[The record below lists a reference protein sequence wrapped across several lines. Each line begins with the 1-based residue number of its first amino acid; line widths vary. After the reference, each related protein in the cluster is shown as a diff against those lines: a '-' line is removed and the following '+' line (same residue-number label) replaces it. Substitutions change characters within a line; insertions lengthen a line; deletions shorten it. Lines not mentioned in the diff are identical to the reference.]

1 MADAPDSPPSS
12 AAPLPGAGPDPME
25 EPQELDALLDP
36 ARRAVESGDYGRA
49 LADLKALA
57 EAHGAA
63 SAFGGRLRLLMATAL
78 MGQGRSAEAA
88 GVCRSL
94 RACRDA
100 TLRAQARELEEVLDA
115 PALERPREW
124 SMTLPSLA
132 EIESLEGNSR
142 PLVRRR
148 RPKPPAPPAPPTG
161 PTSPPWGLALLVGLV
176 LVLTLVLGGCVQLET
191 SLRFPAP
198 GRLQFSQ
205 SSLSATG
212 RRLPWQQQLA
222 VALES
227 TPLRQRQ
234 DHGLQTL
241 RSPVLPAPEALE
253 LLGRSVATAAQLG
266 GLELPPPQLQLE
278 ERNWLLG
285 VRQHFSVGLDLRAV
299 PALPGLDLHLNL
311 EPVGPRALRLAE
323 PLPARALPG
332 RTLAWTLQ
340 PGALNRLELRCWRW
354 SRLGLGSLAIGTLLA
369 LTLLLQRLRLR
380 AGFGLPELPA

>member
-1 MADAPDSPPSS
+1 MPPAAVASALPAAEPDDPSTEP
-12 AAPLPGAGPDPME
+12 AA
-25 EPQELDALLDP
+25 QDALLDP
-36 ARRAVESGDYGRA
+36 PRRAVERGDYGRA
-49 LADLKALA
+49 LAELEALA
-57 EAHGAA
+57 AAHGAA

-78 MGQGRSAEAA
+78 MGQGRSPEAA
-88 GVCRSL
+88 AVCRSL

-132 EIESLEGNSR
+132 ELDSLEGNSQ

-176 LVLTLVLGGCVQLET
+176 LVLTVLLGGCVQLET
-191 SLRFPAP
+191 TLRFPAP
-198 GRLQFSQ
+198 GRLQISQ
-205 SSLSATG
+205 TSLSASG
-212 RRLPWQQQLA
+212 HSLPWQRQLA
-222 VALES
+222 AALQT
-227 TPLRQRQ
+227 TPLHRRQ

-241 RSPVLPAPEALE
+241 SSPVLPAPQALE
-253 LLGRSVATAAQLG
+253 LLGQSVATAAQLA

-285 VRQHFSVGLDLRAV
+285 VRQHFSMSLDLRAV
-299 PALPGLDLHLNL
+299 PALPGLDLHLHL
-311 EPVGPRALRLAE
+311 EPVGPRAIRQAE

-332 RTLAWTLQ
+332 RRVVWTLQ

-354 SRLGLGSLAIGTLLA
+354 SRLGLGSLAIGALLA
-369 LTLLLQRLRLR
+369 LALLLQRLRLR

>member
-1 MADAPDSPPSS
+1 MAEAPDSPPSS
-12 AAPLPGAGPDPME
+12 TAPGAAPTPATPE
-25 EPQELDALLDP
+25 TLLDP

-49 LADLKALA
+49 LACLEPLA
-57 EAHGAA
+57 AEHGAA
-63 SAFGGRLRLLMATAL
+63 SAFGGQLRLLMATAL

-88 GVCRSL
+88 GICRSL

-132 EIESLEGNSR
+132 ELEGLEGNSR

-148 RPKPPAPPAPPTG
+148 RPKPPPPPAPPTG
-161 PTSPPWGLALLVGLV
+161 PTSPPWGLAVLVGLV
-176 LVLTLVLGGCVQLET
+176 LALTLLLGGCVQLDT
-191 SLRFPAP
+191 DLRFPAP
-198 GRLQFSQ
+198 GRLQISQ

-212 RRLPWQQQLA
+212 RPLPWQQQLGA
-222 VALES
+222 ALEA

-241 RSPVLPAPEALE
+241 SSPVLPAPQALE
-253 LLGRSVATAAQLG
+253 LLGRSFSTAAQLA
-266 GLELPPPQLQLE
+266 GLELPPPQLQLQ

-285 VRQHFSVGLDLRAV
+285 VRQHVSVGLDLRAV
-299 PALPGLDLHLNL
+299 PALPGLELRLHL
-311 EPVGPRALRLAE
+311 EPVGLRAVRLAE
-323 PLPARALPG
+323 PLPARALAG
-332 RTLAWTLQ
+332 RQLTWNLQ

-354 SRLGLGSLAIGTLLA
+354 SRLGLGSLAIGVLLA
-369 LTLLLQRLRLR
+369 LALLLQRLRLR